1 MVLRAFFSLFFFLF
15 DGKLCDSF
23 TLGLVIGTEAIEKA
37 IHHVPNVVGVGE
49 TKNEKTK
56 KKKRED
62 ASAEL
67 LNPLMDKKF
76 HFIFHL

>member
-56 KKKRED
+56 KKKERMHQ
-62 ASAEL
+62 
-67 LNPLMDKKF
+67 LNC
-76 HFIFHL
+76 

>member
-1 MVLRAFFSLFFFLF
+1 VVLRAFFSLFFFFLF

-56 KKKRED
+56 KKKERMHQ
-62 ASAEL
+62 
-67 LNPLMDKKF
+67 LNC
-76 HFIFHL
+76 